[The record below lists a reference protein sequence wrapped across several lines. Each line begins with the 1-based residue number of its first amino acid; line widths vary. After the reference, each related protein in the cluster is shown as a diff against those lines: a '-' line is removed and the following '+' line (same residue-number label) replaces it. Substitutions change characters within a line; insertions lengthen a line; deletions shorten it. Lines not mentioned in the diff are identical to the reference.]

1 MMEPMTGS
9 GSAGAGTYGRIAR
22 AMDIKGFIE
31 WIGHD
36 SGSAAATVFPYL
48 LLGLVGL
55 YFLWLLVG
63 YLRVSQVGAG
73 AEGHASPAP
82 LPLPATPDDAVG
94 RQRGVPMRATARAA
108 RATCSS
114 TAPAAGPPSRR
125 PTRAA
130 TTAAHA
136 ARSRPPDARAAP
148 LTERLAQ
155 SPITEAA

>member
-1 MMEPMTGS
+1 MEPMTGS

-94 RQRGVPMRATARAA
+94 RQRGVPYCPTDNLQYAA
-108 RATCSS
+108 
-114 TAPAAGPPSRR
+114 
-125 PTRAA
+125 
-130 TTAAHA
+130 
-136 ARSRPPDARAAP
+136 DARYCPRCEGDLLVDCASCGTTIQAADESCYHCG
-148 LTERLAQ
+148 TR
-155 SPITEAA
+155 SPITTA